1 MTSEIFYSVRD
12 KKFSNKVEAL
22 RYASLFN
29 DSKFSDIKF
38 FYHHKVWNNF
48 DRSLLGKISLKQ
60 LYKER
65 AQQIRDRYDYVILY
79 FSGGADSTNILESFL
94 NNNIP
99 LDEIVVRW
107 PKKLIGSSIYTPNNV
122 DKTARNFVSEWD
134 LVIEKELKKIAQ
146 SHPNIKIT
154 ILDYIEGIDNFK
166 YHDDLFLTQNHFH
179 SAINLLRMQKF
190 TDLEHVSRGKKVCS
204 VMGFD
209 KPMVCEVNGSA
220 FMYFPDNLVA
230 QAIPSAEESTRENFY
245 WSPDFPILAYEM
257 AYQVYLNFKLNPFNR
272 QVLLNSINKSVD
284 GKIKFDITQMYFD
297 IIKPI
302 IYETWD
308 MSKFQA
314 EKPTHGF
321 KADKDFWFY
330 ESNEF
335 KLPRQ
340 QWQYF
345 YRSQLDNISEVFCQ
359 VENGDK
365 TGYKIVL
372 SPLYFLGTF
381 S

>member
-1 MTSEIFYSVRD
+1 MNTEIYYSVRG
-12 KKFSNKVEAL
+12 KEFSNKVEAL

-29 DSKFSDIKF
+29 DSTVRDIKF
-38 FYHHKVWNNF
+38 YYYHDVWKNF
-48 DRSLLGKISLKQ
+48 NTSLLGKISLKQ

-107 PKKLIGSSIYTPNNV
+107 PKRLIGSSIYKPNTV

-134 LVIEKELKKIAQ
+134 LVIEKELKKI
-146 SHPNIKIT
+146 SSTHPKIKIT
-154 ILDYIEGIDNFK
+154 ILDYIEGIDNFE

-190 TDLEHVSRGKKVCS
+190 TELENNARGKKVCS

-209 KPMVCEVNGSA
+209 KPMLYNQQGNA
-220 FMYFPDNLVA
+220 MMYFPDNLVA
-230 QAIPSAEESTRENFY
+230 QAVPAAEESIRENFY

-257 AYQVYLNFKLNPFNR
+257 AYQVYLNFKLNPSN
-272 QVLLNSINKSVD
+272 QQLLPGASFKSLKD
-284 GKIKFDITQMYFD
+284 EIRFDITQTYFNT
-297 IIKPI
+297 IKPI

-314 EKPTHGF
+314 DKPFHGF

-330 ESNEF
+330 ESSEF
-335 KLPRQ
+335 DRARM
-340 QWQYF
+340 QWQF
-345 YRSQLDNISEVFCQ
+345 YYDSQLSEINEKFCQ
-359 VENGDK
+359 VDSFGNK
-365 TGYKIVL
+365 TGYRNIA
-372 SPLYFLGTF
+372 SPLYFIGKF
-381 S
+381 